1 MCSVWN
7 LFSDIFLDIGFIP
20 KKWLRSSFPWLRN
33 MCRVIM
39 PRVCN
44 SLFEAK
50 ISLYLFELVFVETVE
65 RAEVFDVHEPAFF
78 GAVF

>member
-1 MCSVWN
+1 MCDVCVF
-7 LFSDIFLDIGFIP
+7 FSDIFLDIGFIP
-20 KKWLRSSFPWLRN
+20 QKWLRSSFLWLRN

-39 PRVCN
+39 PRACY
-44 SLFEAK
+44 SLFKTE